1 MDIGELVYESLIGEL
16 IVPLR
21 NVPNAFEEGSV
32 CERNYQEMLDAYARL
47 RDRLG
52 VVDEDADVEIIID
65 SLLAI
70 QRELCLKI
78 FNLGNILG
86 SSDPSRAE
94 SLTRRPSNASA
105 PVTREKSAF
114 SG

>member
-16 IVPLR
+16 VIPLR

-52 VVDEDADVEIIID
+52 VVDEDSDVEIIID
-65 SLLAI
+65 SLRTI
-70 QRELCLKI
+70 QRELCLKM
-78 FNLGNILG
+78 FDLAGMC
-86 SSDPSRAE
+86 
-94 SLTRRPSNASA
+94 
-105 PVTREKSAF
+105 